1 MEGCI
6 NCLICVQSK
15 IKFYLFVFLLL
26 PGFGAGTTYM
36 SGNLLTMMYFDKLR
50 GVALGFPSVG
60 LTLAGLVF
68 PRLLSALKDSY
79 GFSGSFFIWGALMM
93 NLIPLTCS
101 LKVPPR
107 HAPTKRGHSS
117 APSNSLVTSNEVGGS
132 LKYSTDRCGNS
143 DSPRSPNPGFW
154 KSVIDVTRNPI
165 FYVLLLSA
173 AIFYAVE
180 YVIFTTIVDY
190 AVDNGTDE
198 STALWLTP
206 WYLLT
211 CSIGRVC
218 LPLLADKGLLAR
230 NVLLTLCLL
239 LMATSLLVLPYTV
252 DFWMIVVVCTCM
264 AAGYGSTY
272 VMHDVL
278 LVDYFGVEQLVAL
291 YGIIGTVRI

>member
-1 MEGCI
+1 SFRYEMYAKIVIVLSSKHLRCLELPDII
-6 NCLICVQSK
+6 NVSINKDLEIKPTKQSNQS
-15 IKFYLFVFLLL
+15 
-26 PGFGAGTTYM
+26 T
-36 SGNLLTMMYFDKLR
+36 
-50 GVALGFPSVG
+50 
-60 LTLAGLVF
+60 
-68 PRLLSALKDSY
+68 LLSCPIRQ
-79 GFSGSFFIWGALMM
+79 FSLT
-93 NLIPLTCS
+93 IP
-101 LKVPPR
+101 
-107 HAPTKRGHSS
+107 
-117 APSNSLVTSNEVGGS
+117 NSLVTSNEVNGS

-180 YVIFTTIVDY
+180 YVVFTTIVDY

-218 LPLLADKGLLAR
+218 LPLLADKGLLPR

-239 LMATSLLVLPYTV
+239 LMATSLLVLPYAV

-264 AAGYGSTY
+264 AACYGSTY

-291 YGIIGTVRI
+291 YGIMGFAKTPLLLLTPSFI